1 MSLDT
6 TTAPAA
12 PGSAAADPAAA
23 RSVRSAGHLLVAQLE
38 REGVT
43 RVYGVPGES
52 YRDGLDGLHDSSI
65 TTVVTRHEGGA
76 AFMAVA

>member
-12 PGSAAADPAAA
+12 PVSATADPGAA
-23 RSVRSAGHLLVAQLE
+23 RNVRSAGHLLVAQLE

-43 RVYGVPGES
+43 RV
-52 YRDGLDGLHDSSI
+52 
-65 TTVVTRHEGGA
+65 
-76 AFMAVA
+76 

>member
-52 YRDGLDGLHDSSI
+52 
-65 TTVVTRHEGGA
+65 
-76 AFMAVA
+76 